1 MANRY
6 IVINSKRY
14 LTSERSFR
22 AISKKA
28 QQLSTTIGGKTL
40 SQTFGYTAYRWEVTI
55 MVEFSPVDSAY
66 GSWSDLTAAYAL
78 AYAPF
83 TDIFGTNQGNV
94 FFETELPE
102 APEYAL
108 VDTSAPFRVDLKLRL
123 RQT

>member
-6 IVINSKRY
+6 ITINSKRY

-22 AISKKA
+22 AISQKA
-28 QQLSTTIGGKTL
+28 QQLNTTIGGKTL

-55 MVEFSPVDSAY
+55 LVEFSPVDSAY
-66 GSWSDLTAAYAL
+66 GSWSDLATAYAL
-78 AYAPF
+78 GYAPF

-94 FFETELPE
+94 FFEGELPE

-123 RQT
+123 RQP